1 MIHTITL
8 GTYTRRISQGI
19 YQIELDTA
27 KETLNNLTLVTEETS
42 PTYLTKSKQQT
53 LYSVT
58 SREEKADFPVMILKI
73 NF

>member
-1 MIHTITL
+1 MIQKIIL

-27 KETLNNLTLVTEETS
+27 TETLNNLTLLTEETS
-42 PTYLTKSKQQT
+42 PTYLTKSQDDF

-58 SREEKADFPVMILKI
+58 HEP
-73 NF
+73 